1 MNLLVILMTI
11 AVTVGAYLV
20 SRFLNKRY
28 PNPFVNVVFLST
40 AFIIAVFWLAG
51 VTVSQYQPAKNI
63 LTYLLGPA
71 TVALAIPLY
80 RNRKLLSQ
88 NILPVV
94 AGIVFGTTA
103 NIITTVLVAEFLG
116 LNKLTVVSLAPKS
129 VTVPIAVSIA
139 NILNGDPTLTSVFVI
154 ATGMIGTLLTPL
166 LLNLFKVTN
175 PLARGIVYGTTA
187 HGQGTASA
195 LAEGTVQGSMSGVAM
210 GIAAIYTSFAAPF
223 LVYHLLSR

>member
-1 MNLLVILMTI
+1 MNLLLVFITI
-11 AVTVGAYLV
+11 AVTVGAYIF

-28 PNPFVNVVFLST
+28 PNPFINVVFLST
-40 AFIIAVFWLAG
+40 ALIIVIFWISG
-51 VTVSQYQPAKNI
+51 VTVSQYQSAKNI

-80 RNRKLLSQ
+80 RNRKILSK

-94 AGIVFGTTA
+94 VGIVFGTTA
-103 NIITTVLVAEFLG
+103 NIITTVLVAQFLG
-116 LNKLTVVSLAPKS
+116 LNKLIVASLAPKS
-129 VTVPIAVSIA
+129 VTVPIAVSISK
-139 NILNGDPTLTSVFVI
+139 IIDGDPTLTSVFVI
-154 ATGMIGTLLTPL
+154 ATGIIGTFLTPV

-195 LAEGTVQGSMSGVAM
+195 LAEGTIQGSMSGVAM
-210 GIAAIYTSFAAPF
+210 GIAAIYSSVATPF
-223 LVYHLLSR
+223 LVYHLLIR